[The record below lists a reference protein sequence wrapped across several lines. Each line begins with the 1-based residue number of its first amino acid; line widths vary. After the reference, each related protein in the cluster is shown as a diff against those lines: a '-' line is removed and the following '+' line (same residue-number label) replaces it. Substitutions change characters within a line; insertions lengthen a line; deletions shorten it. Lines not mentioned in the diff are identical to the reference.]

1 MRGIEAAPG
10 AARPL
15 GPESENTRLKKAVT
29 ELQGVFVEQ
38 LFKAMRE
45 SVPEGGLVDGGNGE
59 EMFTG
64 LMDQHLA
71 AQVPAGW
78 ESGLGAALYRQL
90 RGDVASGGPAAV
102 TNGSERLK
110 A

>member
-1 MRGIEAAPG
+1 MRGVDAVRGAP
-10 AARPL
+10 A
-15 GPESENTRLKKAVT
+15 GPESDDARLRKAAQDL
-29 ELQGVFVEQ
+29 EGLFVEQ

-45 SVPEGGLVDGGNGE
+45 SVPEGGLIDGGSGE

-71 AQVPAGW
+71 ARVPAGW

-90 RGDVASGGPAAV
+90 RGDAAESSPATPPGGL
-102 TNGSERLK
+102 TRE
-110 A
+110 